1 MSERRPSLPF
11 KEITGRSGRRG
22 FELDPSVLNDRS
34 DIISFLRTRRS
45 TEPGA
50 ITGPGPDDADIE
62 TMLEIA
68 ARVPDHGKMEPWR
81 FIVLKDEGKA
91 RFADIVARRWQ
102 EIEPDV
108 PLTDK
113 RAQVDLFRRIPVVI
127 VVVGRTQPHPKI
139 PEWEQLMSVGA
150 SCMNLLIAAQA
161 MGHAAQWRSGWTTED
176 ETILKALGVNPDE
189 GEFIAGFF
197 FIGSRDP
204 KAPPAEDRRRPFW
217 QDLTTFWTGP
227 AADAEDGK
235 EDQGA

>member
-1 MSERRPSLPF
+1 MSKRRPPLPF
-11 KEITGRSGRRG
+11 REITGRSGRRG
-22 FELDPSVLNDRS
+22 FELDPAVLNDRT

-50 ITGPGPDDADIE
+50 MTGPGPDAADIE

-68 ARVPDHGKMEPWR
+68 TRVPDHGKMEPWR
-81 FIVLKDEGKA
+81 FIVLQGEGKA

-102 EIEPDV
+102 AIEPAT

-113 RAQVDLFRRIPVVI
+113 RAQVDLFRRIPLVI

-139 PEWEQLMSVGA
+139 PEWEQRLSVGA
-150 SCMNLLIAAQA
+150 ACMNLLLAAQA
-161 MGHAAQWRSGWTTED
+161 LGHAAQWRSGWTAED
-176 ETILKALGVNPDE
+176 EEIMKALGVRPDQ

-204 KAPPAEDRRRPFW
+204 AAPPAEDRRRPFW
-217 QDLTTFWTGP
+217 QDLVTWWSGP
-227 AADAEDGK
+227 PAENGK
-235 EDQGA
+235 RDKD